1 MDADSICLDDSDLA
15 AIDADEL
22 LRQLTCSNNQLADPI
37 AMLVEDNAAASALV
51 ASINNSLMNGSSAD
65 SLTEPSLI
73 SSSLSS
79 TCPSSTISTTITTTS
94 SALAANGNIINQNL
108 NHHINNANT
117 IVSDFD
123 LMYNDEDG
131 IEEEDEDKLA
141 SIEGVDI
148 DVSLDK
154 LCSVLKNDYPDL
166 FTYAFYLQDRQLC
179 FGEPII
185 DQGNLID
192 GARSQTSLINLKLKI
207 ETETKTVTIVDILKP
222 EDDDEEYDEDR
233 IISNSGVIQHING
246 NQQSG
251 RVGQTGDDYDD
262 DDIYT
267 NSNSTRTNMKTC
279 LSLKEKKLI
288 GGVKRNSTK
297 ATIKTIELDK
307 IEPFSPGNRSGN
319 NGQIQLWRFLLELL
333 TDADYREFIRWE
345 GVEGEFKFIKPEM
358 VAQLWGQRKNKPTMN
373 YDKLSRALRYY
384 YDGDMIARVNGKRYV
399 YKFVCDLKS
408 LIGYDAQELDAMVID
423 TQLRRNNRLC

>member
-1 MDADSICLDDSDLA
+1 MDADTICLDDSDLA

-51 ASINNSLMNGSSAD
+51 ASINNSLMNGSPTD
-65 SLTEPSLI
+65 TLTESSLI

-79 TCPSSTISTTITTTS
+79 TCPSTTSTITTSPTMVET
-94 SALAANGNIINQNL
+94 NGNIINISNNQNL
-108 NHHINNANT
+108 NHHINNTVVN
-117 IVSDFD
+117 DFD
-123 LMYNDEDG
+123 LMYTDEDG

-154 LCSVLKNDYPDL
+154 LCNVLKNDYPDL

-207 ETETKTVTIVDILKP
+207 ESETKTVTIVDILKP
-222 EDDDEEYDEDR
+222 EDDDEEYDDDR
-233 IISNSGVIQHING
+233 IISNSGIIHNINS

-262 DDIYT
+262 DELYT
-267 NSNSTRTNMKTC
+267 NSSSTRANMKTC

-288 GGVKRNSTK
+288 GGVKRNSAK
-297 ATIKTIELDK
+297 AIKTIELDK
-307 IEPFSPGNRSGN
+307 IEPLCQGNRSGN

-423 TQLRRNNRLC
+423 TQLRRSNRLC